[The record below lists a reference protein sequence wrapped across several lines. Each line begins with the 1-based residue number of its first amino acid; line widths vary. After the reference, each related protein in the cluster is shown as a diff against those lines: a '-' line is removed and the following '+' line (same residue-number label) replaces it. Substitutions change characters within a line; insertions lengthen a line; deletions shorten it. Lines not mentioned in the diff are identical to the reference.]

1 MNSLQ
6 GAETCIFR
14 RNALINLIEGW
25 VPRACGWLE
34 PRTERSEEWL
44 NVSAKSQ
51 GLVEGKNSLKWR
63 I

>member
-6 GAETCIFR
+6 GAETRIFR
-14 RNALINLIEGW
+14 RNALINPIEGW
-25 VPRACGWLE
+25 VPRACGWLQ
-34 PRTERSEEWL
+34 PRAERSEEWL
-44 NVSAKSQ
+44 HVSAKSQ